1 MEYILKIKIFL
12 LILNVLR
19 DVLTK
24 NDLFAYIGKIELL
37 TFAYFAIVWKP
48 PNTCFVWDFIIF
60 FNIFN

>member
-24 NDLFAYIGKIELL
+24 NDLLAHIGKIELL
-37 TFAYFAIVWKP
+37 TFAYFAIV
-48 PNTCFVWDFIIF
+48 
-60 FNIFN
+60 

>member
-37 TFAYFAIVWKP
+37 TFAYFAIV
-48 PNTCFVWDFIIF
+48 
-60 FNIFN
+60 